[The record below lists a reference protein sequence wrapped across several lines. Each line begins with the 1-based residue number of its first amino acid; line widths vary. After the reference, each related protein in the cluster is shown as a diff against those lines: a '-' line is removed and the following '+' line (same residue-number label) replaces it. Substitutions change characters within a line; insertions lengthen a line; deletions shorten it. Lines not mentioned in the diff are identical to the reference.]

1 MREAGSSQKFP
12 HRSAQFREAA
22 VRETISAFGIVIMT
36 LAFCLIHDA
45 SAAPAAGM
53 PATPIAGQMTFFY
66 YNDLPR
72 AAAFYERLL
81 DIAPEKTP
89 VWVRLFPLTATSTL
103 GLVNATDGTLHPGN
117 DKSAMVTV
125 VVDGVAAVDS
135 WHARV
140 KSLGIPIYQDQKV
153 TKLDD
158 QRSIYAFVFH
168 DTEGYALEI
177 LTWMQSPKP

>member
-1 MREAGSSQKFP
+1 
-12 HRSAQFREAA
+12 
-22 VRETISAFGIVIMT
+22 VRKTIRAFGIPIVT
-36 LAFCLIHDA
+36 LVLALMQG
-45 SAAPAAGM
+45 APATYAAGM
-53 PATPIAGQMTFFY
+53 PTTPITGQMTFFY

-72 AAAFYERLL
+72 AAVFYERLL

-89 VWVRLFPLTATSTL
+89 AWVRLFPLTATSTL
-103 GLVNATDGTLHPGN
+103 GLVNATDGSLRPGS

-125 VVDGVAAVDS
+125 VVDGTAAVDS

-140 KSLGIPIYQDQKV
+140 KSLGIPIFQEQKI

-158 QRSIYAFVFH
+158 QCSIYAFVFH

-177 LTWMQSPKP
+177 LTWMQTPKP

>member
-1 MREAGSSQKFP
+1 MGEKVRAYGF
-12 HRSAQFREAA
+12 A
-22 VRETISAFGIVIMT
+22 VMT
-36 LAFCLIHDA
+36 LMLALANGA
-45 SAAPAAGM
+45 SPALAAGA
-53 PATPIAGQMTFFY
+53 PTTPITGQMTFFY

-72 AAAFYERLL
+72 AAAFYEKLL
-81 DIAPEKTP
+81 NIAPEDTP
-89 VWVRLFPLTATSTL
+89 AWVRLFPLTATSTL
-103 GLVNATDGTLHPGN
+103 GLVNATGGTLRPIN

-140 KSLGIPIYQDQKV
+140 KSLGIAIYQDQKV
-153 TKLDD
+153 TRLDD

-177 LTWMQSPKP
+177 LTWMQTPKP

>member
-1 MREAGSSQKFP
+1 MREKF
-12 HRSAQFREAA
+12 R
-22 VRETISAFGIVIMT
+22 AFGIPILT
-36 LAFCLIHDA
+36 LALALIHDA
-45 SAAPAAGM
+45 SVARAAGV
-53 PATPIAGQMTFFY
+53 PTTPIIGQMTFFY

-72 AAAFYERLL
+72 AAAFYQRLL
-81 DIAPEKTP
+81 DVGPEKTP
-89 VWVRLFPLTATSTL
+89 AWVRLFPLTATSTL
-103 GLVNATDGTLHPGN
+103 GLVNATDGTLHPGT
-117 DKSAMVTV
+117 DKSAMATI

-158 QRSIYAFVFH
+158 QRSIYAFIFH

-177 LTWMQSPKP
+177 LTWMQTPKP